1 MAHDAS
7 AIPSDPTSRLSP
19 AQEMRLRHADILA
32 EDGVLRIDPS
42 MTLEQLGD
50 ARLVANARVLLSA
63 LADGPVTAT
72 ASRGN
77 LPRAFVRR
85 MLDEMSWHTLQ
96 QERLG
101 LDERTTFN
109 EEDVPDLSTLRRV
122 LGLAGLL
129 KKRRGSFSLTRR
141 GEQLLEADQAGR
153 LFALLFRTYFG
164 KFNMFYEY
172 AWQDDPEMQARIVFS
187 LWVISEMSSRGG
199 SATEGSEPPGATT
212 REIAQVVARD
222 ELLWAVME
230 AEQVA
235 WMVDRFPRA
244 VGSVILKPLEDFGLL
259 TRTHQ
264 DAATPKSHLR
274 SWDLS
279 ARWTATPLFTTA
291 FAFQLDPIEPDSA
304 ALEEAE
310 WAAFV
315 PAARVTV
322 DEAFHRYL
330 TDGASPLVRDAG
342 SHISMLIDAW
352 AAFLDSREA
361 PRRGRRS
368 GGPRGTRE
376 APMTAFDAV
385 ATAPEF
391 VEDVRTLEPA
401 DVPGP
406 AALAAAMVADF
417 AVWCAEAELIP
428 KSMAVRRAQEAEQAA
443 GRLGRVMRAGAL
455 HEGGEADSAAGGTAA
470 ALREDGAPEDAAA
483 DGFAT
488 PGRTPAAAAD
498 NVAAAQLR
506 LVPEARATAGP
517 GRVARL
523 TVTLQGTEPA
533 VWRRIEVPLGSTFA
547 ELHTFLNVAMG
558 WQDYHLHEF
567 GFGNR
572 LVGGPELNDGTG
584 PEVEDEEVLTLADA
598 LADGHRMV
606 SYIYD
611 FGDDWHHTVHVD
623 AVEDA
628 EKGVFYPR
636 CIDGAR
642 ACPPEDVG
650 GAHGYAVFVDAMADP
665 RHPEH
670 ADQALWYEEVYG
682 AGAFEPNTFE
692 IEAVNRL
699 LRIAATGELAAD
711 DLDFFGA

>member
-7 AIPSDPTSRLSP
+7 ATSSDPTSRLSP
-19 AQEMRLRHADILA
+19 TQEMRLRHADILA
-32 EDGVLRIDPS
+32 EDGVLRIDPL
-42 MTLEQLGD
+42 TTVEQLGGV
-50 ARLVANARVLLSA
+50 RMVTNARVLLGA
-63 LADGPVTAT
+63 LADGPVPAT
-72 ASRGN
+72 AACGN

-85 MLDEMSWHTLQ
+85 MLDEMSWHPLQ

-101 LDERTTFN
+101 RGERTTFN

-187 LWVISEMSSRGG
+187 LWVISEMSGRGG
-199 SATEGSEPPGATT
+199 SATESSEPPGATT

-222 ELLWAVME
+222 ELLWAMME
-230 AEQVA
+230 AQQVA
-235 WMVDRFPRA
+235 WLADRFPRA
-244 VGSVILKPLEDFGLL
+244 VGSVILEPLEDFGLL
-259 TRTHQ
+259 ARTHQ
-264 DAATPKSHLR
+264 DVATSQSYLR

-279 ARWTATPLFTTA
+279 ARWTATALFTTA
-291 FAFQLDPIEPDSA
+291 FTFQLDPVEPDGA

-315 PAARVTV
+315 PAAHVTA
-322 DEAFHRYL
+322 DQAFDRYL

-406 AALAAAMVADF
+406 AAFAAAMVADF
-417 AVWCAEAELIP
+417 AVWCAEAGLIP

-443 GRLGRVMRAGAL
+443 GRFGRALRAGAL
-455 HEGGEADSAAGGTAA
+455 REGGALDSAAGGTAS
-470 ALREDGAPEDAAA
+470 ALRGAGAPENAAA
-483 DGFAT
+483 DGLA
-488 PGRTPAAAAD
+488 PAAQRPTAATD
-498 NVAAAQLR
+498 DTAAAQLR
-506 LVPEARATAGP
+506 LVPEARATGST

-523 TVTLQGTEPA
+523 TITLLGTEPA
-533 VWRRIEVPLGSTFA
+533 VWRRIEVPADSTFS
-547 ELHTFLNVAMG
+547 ELHSFLNLAMG
-558 WQDYHLHEF
+558 WEDCHLHEF
-567 GFGNR
+567 RFGER
-572 LVGGPELNDGTG
+572 LVGGPELNDGAG
-584 PEVEDEEVLTLADA
+584 PEVESEEEVTLADA

-606 SYIYD
+606 SYTYD
-611 FGDDWHHTVHVD
+611 FGDDWHHTVRID

-628 EKGVFYPR
+628 EEGVFYPR

-665 RHPEH
+665 HHPEH

-682 AGAFEPNTFE
+682 ADAFEPEAFD
-692 IEAVNRL
+692 IEAVSRL

>member
-1 MAHDAS
+1 M
-7 AIPSDPTSRLSP
+7 SRLSP
-19 AQEMRLRHADILA
+19 AQEIRLRHADILA
-32 EDGVLRIDPS
+32 EDGVLRIDTS
-42 MTLEQLGD
+42 MTLEQLSGS
-50 ARLVANARVLLSA
+50 RIVTNSRVLLGA
-63 LADGPVTAT
+63 LADGPVPAT

-77 LPRAFVRR
+77 LPRVFVRR
-85 MLDEMSWHTLQ
+85 MLGEMSWDPLQ

-101 LDERTTFN
+101 LGERTTFN
-109 EEDVPDLSTLRRV
+109 EEDVPELSTLRRV

-187 LWVISEMSSRGG
+187 LWVISEMSGRGG
-199 SATEGSEPPGATT
+199 SATESSEPPGATT

-222 ELLWAVME
+222 ELLWAMME
-230 AEQVA
+230 AQQVA
-235 WMVDRFPRA
+235 WLADRFPRA
-244 VGSVILKPLEDFGLL
+244 VGSVILEPLEDFGLL
-259 TRTHQ
+259 ARTHQ
-264 DAATPKSHLR
+264 DVATSQSYLR

-279 ARWTATPLFTTA
+279 ARWTATALFTTA
-291 FAFQLDPIEPDSA
+291 FTFQLDPVEPDGA

-315 PAARVTV
+315 PAAHVTA
-322 DEAFHRYL
+322 DQAFDRYL

-368 GGPRGTRE
+368 GRPRGTRE
-376 APMTAFDAV
+376 APMTALDAV
-385 ATAPEF
+385 ATAPTF
-391 VEDVRTLEPA
+391 VEDVRTLGRPDE
-401 DVPGP
+401 PGP
-406 AALAAAMVADF
+406 AAFAAAMVADF
-417 AVWCAEAELIP
+417 AVWCAENELIP

-443 GRLGRVMRAGAL
+443 GRFGRALRAGTL
-455 HEGGEADSAAGGTAA
+455 HEGGAPDSAAGGAADSAAGAVAA
-470 ALREDGAPEDAAA
+470 ALCEGGTPKDAGDDGLAPPA
-483 DGFAT
+483 
-488 PGRTPAAAAD
+488 RTPAAAPGD
-498 NVAAAQLR
+498 VTPAQLR
-506 LVPEARATAGP
+506 LVPEARATGST

-523 TVTLQGTEPA
+523 TVTLLDTEPA

-567 GFGNR
+567 GYGDR

-584 PEVEDEEVLTLADA
+584 PEVENEEVLTLADV
-598 LADGHRMV
+598 LAEGHRML

-611 FGDDWHHTVHVD
+611 FGDDWRHTVNID
-623 AVEDA
+623 AVKDA
-628 EKGVFYPR
+628 EPGVFYPR
-636 CIDGAR
+636 CVDGAR

-650 GAHGYAVFVDAMADP
+650 GAHGYADFVDAMADP

-670 ADQALWYEEVYG
+670 ADQALWFEEVCG
-682 AGAFEPNTFE
+682 ADTFEPEAFD
-692 IEAVNRL
+692 IEAVSRL